1 MESWRETTSD
11 KWILQTVSKGASIE
25 LEDGASI
32 PLSTAHKTEKLYSDF
47 QKMLSRKKI
56 CKLPQKGVIKQ
67 VKNLEK
73 GYVSSI
79 FLKEKKEKAT
89 HRLILNLKKFNENV
103 VYRHLKMD
111 NLSTF
116 LNMVRKDCCMANIDL
131 ADSYYT
137 VPVLCMDQKY
147 LLFQFEGNLYK
158 YTCLPNGLSS
168 APRIFTKILKP
179 VYPAL
184 RKEDHQI
191 MGYID
196 DTFLM
201 GDTFNKC
208 KMQYLQV

>member
-89 HRLILNLKKFNENV
+89 HRLILNLKK
-103 VYRHLKMD
+103 L
-111 NLSTF
+111 
-116 LNMVRKDCCMANIDL
+116 
-131 ADSYYT
+131 
-137 VPVLCMDQKY
+137 
-147 LLFQFEGNLYK
+147 
-158 YTCLPNGLSS
+158 
-168 APRIFTKILKP
+168 
-179 VYPAL
+179 
-184 RKEDHQI
+184 
-191 MGYID
+191 
-196 DTFLM
+196 
-201 GDTFNKC
+201 
-208 KMQYLQV
+208 